1 LRIDKLRPFRCGPA
15 KPSPRSEGGSAPDLP
30 HDYSLTTVAVGCKPA
45 IRYAPWIQV
54 HVPAMF
60 LGQARQLKKRMPN
73 DSEEISVIKEPVEID
88 TYSGQYQR
96 PGERRPALVFLRGEL
111 LAVPIPLER
120 AEVTLGRALD
130 ADIRINDSR
139 ASRLHAR
146 ISTEP
151 DAETGVVRYR
161 LTDLDSTNGTMLNG
175 KAIVQAFLQDGD
187 KFEVGDQLIRFEML
201 DEIDREFQQQIH
213 RLLVHDE
220 LTGLLT
226 SKSFFSELRREAARA
241 EAESMPFC
249 VLMMDLDYFKEV
261 NDTYGHLVGSET
273 LEEVGAVINKT
284 LRAGDVGARF
294 GGEEFAAF
302 LLAADYAQGMVAA
315 ERVRSA
321 IEKHVFPAVRREST
335 ESPRTHK
342 ITISIG
348 VAAFP
353 DDGRDPIQLVELAD
367 SALYRAKRSGRN
379 CVCAY
384 RPAGTTEVLHLR
396 PRLET

>member
-1 LRIDKLRPFRCGPA
+1 MA
-15 KPSPRSEGGSAPDLP
+15 
-30 HDYSLTTVAVGCKPA
+30 
-45 IRYAPWIQV
+45 
-54 HVPAMF
+54 
-60 LGQARQLKKRMPN
+60 N
-73 DSEEISVIKEPVEID
+73 DSEEISVVKEPVED

-96 PGERRPALVFLRGEL
+96 QGERRPALVFLRGEL
-111 LAVPIPLER
+111 LAVPIPLDRE
-120 AEVTLGRALD
+120 EVTLGRALE

-146 ISTEP
+146 IITEV
-151 DAETGVVRYR
+151 DQATAVARYR
-161 LTDLDSTNGTMLNG
+161 LKDLDSTNGTILNG
-175 KAIVQAFLQDGD
+175 KRIDEELLQDGD

-241 EAESMPFC
+241 AAESMPFC
-249 VLMMDLDYFKEV
+249 VLMMDIDYFKEV

-273 LEEVGAVINKT
+273 LEEVGAVIKRS

-302 LLAADYAQGMVAA
+302 LLDADYAQGLVAA
-315 ERVRSA
+315 ERVRVA
-321 IEKHVFPAVRREST
+321 IEKHEFPAVRREST
-335 ESPRTHK
+335 EAPRTHH

-348 VAAFP
+348 VASFP
-353 DDGRDPIQLVELAD
+353 EDGRDPIQLVELAD

-379 CVCAY
+379 CTCAY
-384 RPAGTTEVLHLR
+384 RPAVTTEVVRLR
-396 PRLET
+396 PRVDP

>member
-1 LRIDKLRPFRCGPA
+1 MAD
-15 KPSPRSEGGSAPDLP
+15 
-30 HDYSLTTVAVGCKPA
+30 
-45 IRYAPWIQV
+45 
-54 HVPAMF
+54 
-60 LGQARQLKKRMPN
+60 
-73 DSEEISVIKEPVEID
+73 DSEEISVVKEPVDID
-88 TYSGQYQR
+88 TYSGEYQR
-96 PGERRPALVFLRGEL
+96 HGERRPALVFLRGEL
-111 LAVPIPLER
+111 LAVQIPLER

-146 ISTEP
+146 IITEV
-151 DAETGVVRYR
+151 DKATGIARYS
-161 LTDLDSTNGTMLNG
+161 LKDLDSTNGTILNG
-175 KAIVQAFLQDGD
+175 KRIEHEVLQDGD

-241 EAESMPFC
+241 AAESMPFC
-249 VLMMDLDYFKEV
+249 VLMMDIDHFKEV

-273 LEEVGAVINKT
+273 LEEVGAVIKRA

-302 LLAADYAQGMVAA
+302 LLDADYPQGLIAA

-321 IEKHVFPAVRREST
+321 IEKHDFPAVRRES
-335 ESPRTHK
+335 SDPPRTHH

-353 DDGRDPIQLVELAD
+353 EDGRDPIQLVELAD
-367 SALYRAKRSGRN
+367 SALYRAKKSGRN
-379 CVCAY
+379 CICAY
-384 RPAGTTEVLHLR
+384 RPAATADVVRLR
-396 PRLET
+396 PRVDSDPIV

>member
-1 LRIDKLRPFRCGPA
+1 MQNKSD
-15 KPSPRSEGGSAPDLP
+15 DT
-30 HDYSLTTVAVGCKPA
+30 SLSQE
-45 IRYAPWIQV
+45 RNE
-54 HVPAMF
+54 
-60 LGQARQLKKRMPN
+60 L
-73 DSEEISVIKEPVEID
+73 D

-120 AEVTLGRALD
+120 EHVTLGRALE

-146 ISTEP
+146 ITSGHDETTGEP
-151 DAETGVVRYR
+151 SYC
-161 LTDLDSTNGTMLNG
+161 LIDLGSTNGTILNG
-175 KAIVQAFLQDGD
+175 QRVERAFLQDGD
-187 KFEVGDQLIRFEML
+187 KFEIGDQLIRFEML

-241 EAESMPFC
+241 EAEKMPFC
-249 VLMMDLDYFKEV
+249 VLMMDLDHFKVV
-261 NDTYGHLVGSET
+261 NDTYGHLAGSET
-273 LEEVGAVINKT
+273 LEEVGAVIKKS

-302 LLAADYAQGMVAA
+302 LLDADYAQGMIAA

-321 IEKHVFPAVRREST
+321 IEKHAFPAARRGNAEVFP
-335 ESPRTHK
+335 THK

-348 VAAFP
+348 VAAYP
-353 DDGRDPIQLVELAD
+353 EDGRDPIQLVEMAD
-367 SALYRAKRSGRN
+367 SALYRAKRNGRN
-379 CVCAY
+379 QVCAY
-384 RPAGTTEVLHLR
+384 RLAASADVLRLR
-396 PRLET
+396 PRRAE